1 MQEDTLLV
9 CRNAFYLDSLNIN
22 DLTLRN
28 LPGSTVTRLKMLNI
42 YYWSQS
48 AHILGW
54 LREVWQMHKHKL
66 KTVTNSNIKS
76 PQEFY

>member
-22 DLTLRN
+22 DLTLPNSTWLYRN
-28 LPGSTVTRLKMLNI
+28 ALKMLNI